1 MKYSKT
7 LIPTLRE
14 SPSDAD
20 NVSAQLM
27 QRAGMIRKVA
37 SGIYEWLPLG
47 LRALRKVEKIVR
59 EEMNAVDGQEVWL
72 PVIQPKQLWE
82 ETGRWPVYGKELL
95 RLKDRKD
102 AEFCFAPTAE
112 EVITDLARREI
123 RSWRQLP
130 SMFYQFGL
138 KFRDEI
144 RPRFGVMRA
153 REFLMKDAYSFH
165 ADEDDASAYYK
176 RMVQAY
182 KNVFQRCGLK
192 FKPVEAQSGAIG
204 GSFSH
209 EFMVLAETGEETIVS
224 CTKCDYAAN
233 IERAEVKDQYAA
245 PDASAFKPLVD
256 FDTQNKTTVADVA
269 ALVGRPVTEFL
280 KTQLYMID
288 GKVPVIALMRGDHE
302 LHEAKLAA
310 AVGSPALYRASEAQ
324 YQQVMGCK
332 VGFGGPQGHDGVAI
346 YCDFAT
352 RAVLNGVTGA
362 NKDGLHTDNFNIAR
376 DLERKPE
383 VKISSETNQVVG
395 YTPASKFVGFF
406 DLRSAMAEDPCPRC
420 GSKTEFF
427 KGIEVGH
434 TFKLGTKYSKAMKA
448 EYLDKAQ
455 KPQVMIMGCY
465 GIGVSRVVAAAI
477 EQGHDKDGILWPA
490 EIAPFHVA
498 VVALDEYDDPRI
510 RPAVDALVKALEAA
524 GVEVLED
531 DRDGKP
537 GVKFKDIDLLGI
549 PHRLVVSKR
558 TLDAGEAEYK
568 RRGSPEAARWKLD
581 AAAAS
586 LKALLN

>member
-27 QRAGMIRKVA
+27 QRAGLIRKVA

-47 LRALRKVEKIVR
+47 LRALRKVERIVR

-95 RLKDRKD
+95 RIKDRKD

-130 SMFYQFGL
+130 AMFYQFGL

-165 ADEDDASAYYK
+165 ADEADATAYYK
-176 RMVQAY
+176 RMVEAY
-182 KNVFQRCGLK
+182 KNTFKRCGLK

-204 GSFSH
+204 GSYSH
-209 EFMVLAETGEETIVS
+209 EFMVLAETGEETVVS
-224 CTKCDYAAN
+224 CTKCEYAAN

-245 PDASAFKPLVD
+245 PSAASFKPLVD

-269 ALVGRPVTEFL
+269 ALLGRPVTEFL

-288 GKVPVIALMRGDHE
+288 GKFPVIALMRGDHE

-362 NKDGLHTDNFNIAR
+362 NKDGLHADHFNIAR
-376 DLERKPE
+376 DLPGIK
-383 VKISSETNQVVG
+383 
-395 YTPASKFVGFF
+395 GFA
-406 DLRSAMAEDPCPRC
+406 DLRSANLEDPCPRC

-455 KPQVMIMGCY
+455 KPQVMVMGCY

-498 VVALDEYDDPRI
+498 VVVLDEADDARV
-510 RPAVDALVKALEAA
+510 RPAADALVKALEAA

-558 TLDAGEAEYK
+558 TLDSGEAEYK
-568 RRGSPEAARWKLD
+568 RRGAADVSRWKLD
-581 AAAAS
+581 EAAS
-586 LKALLN
+586 RVKDALGGAVPVAS

>member
-1 MKYSKT
+1 MKLSRY
-7 LIPTLRE
+7 LLPTLRE
-14 SPSDAD
+14 APSDAD

-37 SGIYEWLPLG
+37 SGIYDWMPLG
-47 LRALRKVEKIVR
+47 LRVLRKVEKVVR
-59 EEMNAVDGQEVWL
+59 AEMDGIGGLEVDL
-72 PVIQPKQLWE
+72 PVIQPKALWE

-95 RLKDRKD
+95 RIKDRKD

-112 EVITDLARREI
+112 EVVTDLVRREV

-130 SMFYQFGL
+130 VMLYQVGR

-165 ADEDDASAYYK
+165 ADEADASAYYK
-176 RMVQAY
+176 VIFEAY
-182 KNVFQRCGLK
+182 KRVFQRCGLR
-192 FKPVEAQSGAIG
+192 FKPVLAQAGAIG

-224 CTKCDYAAN
+224 CSKCDYGAN
-233 IERAEVKDQYAA
+233 IERSEIKDAYAA
-245 PDASAFKPLVD
+245 PDAAAFKPVVE
-256 FDTQNKTTVADVA
+256 FDTQGKTTVPDVA
-269 ALVGRPVTEFL
+269 KMMGRPLTDFL

-302 LHEAKLAA
+302 LNEAKLAS
-310 AVGSPALYRASEAQ
+310 AVGAPNLYRATPAQ
-324 YQQVMGCK
+324 YETVMGCK
-332 VGFGGPQGHDGVAI
+332 VGFGGPQNHPDAAI
-346 YCDFAT
+346 YCDFST
-352 RAVLNGVTGA
+352 KGVLNGVTGA
-362 NKDGLHTDNFNIAR
+362 NKDGLHLDNFNIAR
-376 DLERKPE
+376 DLPSIK
-383 VKISSETNQVVG
+383 
-395 YTPASKFVGFF
+395 GFF
-406 DLRSAMAEDPCPRC
+406 DLRTATLEDPCPAC
-420 GSKTEFF
+420 GGKTEFF

-434 TFKLGTKYSKAMKA
+434 TFKLGTKYSTAMKA

-455 KPQVMIMGCY
+455 KPQVMVMGCY

-477 EQGHDKDGILWPA
+477 EQGHDKDGIVWPS
-490 EIAPFHVA
+490 EIAPFHAA
-498 VVALDEYDDPRI
+498 VVVLDENDDAKV
-510 RPAVDALVKALEAA
+510 RPAADALVAALEAK

-537 GVKFKDIDLLGI
+537 GVKFKDMDLIGI

-558 TLDAGEAEYK
+558 TLEAGEVEYK
-568 RRGSPEAARWKLD
+568 KRGSADAERWKLD
-581 AAAAS
+581 EAAARLAERLAGRAS
-586 LKALLN
+586 VAA

>member
-1 MKYSKT
+1 MKLSKY
-7 LIPTLRE
+7 LLPTLRE
-14 SPSDAD
+14 APSDAD

-37 SGIYEWLPLG
+37 SGIYDWLPLG
-47 LRALRKVEKIVR
+47 LRVLRKVEKVVR
-59 EEMNAVDGQEVWL
+59 AEMDGIGGLEVDL
-72 PVIQPKQLWE
+72 PVIQPKALWE

-112 EVITDLARREI
+112 EVVTDLVRREV

-130 SMFYQFGL
+130 VMLYQVGR

-165 ADEDDASAYYK
+165 ADEADASAYYK
-176 RMVQAY
+176 TIYEAY
-182 KNVFQRCGLK
+182 KRVFVRCGLK
-192 FKPVEAQSGAIG
+192 FKPVLAQAGAIG

-209 EFMVLAETGEETIVS
+209 EFMVLADTGEETIVS
-224 CTKCDYAAN
+224 CTKCDYGAN
-233 IERAEVKDQYAA
+233 IERSEIKDAFAA
-245 PDASAFKPLVD
+245 PDPSKFKPLTT
-256 FDTQNKTTVADVA
+256 FDTQGKTTVADVA

-288 GKVPVIALMRGDHE
+288 GKTPVIALMRGDHE

-310 AVGSPALYRASEAQ
+310 AVGAPNLFRASPAQYEA
-324 YQQVMGCK
+324 VMGCK
-332 VGFGGPQGHDGVAI
+332 VGFGGPQGHEGVAV

-352 RAVLNGVTGA
+352 KAVLNGVSGA

-376 DLERKPE
+376 ELPSIK
-383 VKISSETNQVVG
+383 
-395 YTPASKFVGFF
+395 GFF
-406 DLRSAMAEDPCPRC
+406 DLRTATLDDACPAC
-420 GSKTEFF
+420 GGKTEFF

-434 TFKLGTKYSKAMKA
+434 TFKLGTKYSTSMKA

-455 KPQVMIMGCY
+455 KPQVMVMGCY

-477 EQGHDKDGILWPA
+477 EQGHDKDGIVWPS

-498 VVALDEYDDPRI
+498 VVTLDENDDAKV
-510 RPAVDALVKALEAA
+510 RPAVDALVAALEAK

-537 GVKFKDIDLLGI
+537 GVKFKDMDLIGI

-558 TLDAGEAEYK
+558 TLESGEVEYK
-568 RRGSPEAARWKLD
+568 KRGSPDAERWKLD
-581 AAAAS
+581 EAPARLAER
-586 LKALLN
+586 LKAVSPVAA

>member
-1 MKYSKT
+1 MKLSKY
-7 LIPTLRE
+7 LLPTLRE
-14 SPSDAD
+14 APSDAD

-37 SGIYEWLPLG
+37 SGIYDWLPLG
-47 LRALRKVEKIVR
+47 LRVLRKVERIVR
-59 EEMNAVDGQEVWL
+59 AEMDGIGGMEVDL
-72 PVIQPKQLWE
+72 PVIQPKALWE

-95 RLKDRKD
+95 RIKDRKD

-112 EVITDLARREI
+112 EVVTDLVRREV

-130 SMFYQFGL
+130 TMLYQIGR

-153 REFLMKDAYSFH
+153 REFIMKDAYSFH
-165 ADEDDASAYYK
+165 ADEADANAYYK
-176 RMVQAY
+176 TIYEAY
-182 KNVFQRCGLK
+182 KRVFLRCGLR
-192 FKPVEAQSGAIG
+192 FKPVLAQAGAIG

-224 CTKCDYAAN
+224 CTKCDYGAN
-233 IERAEVKDQYAA
+233 IERSEIKDAFKA
-245 PDASAFKPLVD
+245 PDAAAFKPLTE
-256 FDTQNKTTVADVA
+256 FDTQGKTTVADVA
-269 ALVGRPVTEFL
+269 ALVKRSSTEFL

-310 AVGSPALYRASEAQ
+310 AVGAPNLYRATPAQ
-324 YQQVMGCK
+324 YEQVMGCK
-332 VGFGGPQGHDGVAI
+332 VGFGGPQGHPGVAI
-346 YCDFAT
+346 YADFST
-352 RAVLNGVTGA
+352 RSVLNGVSGA

-376 DLERKPE
+376 ELPE
-383 VKISSETNQVVG
+383 IK
-395 YTPASKFVGFF
+395 GFF
-406 DLRSAMAEDPCPRC
+406 DLRTATLEDPCPAC
-420 GSKTEFF
+420 GGKTEFF

-434 TFKLGTKYSKAMKA
+434 TFKLGTKYSKSMKA

-477 EQGHDKDGILWPA
+477 EQGHDKDGIVWPS
-490 EIAPFHVA
+490 EIAPFQCA
-498 VVALDEYDDPRI
+498 VVVIDENDDARV
-510 RPAVDALVKALEAA
+510 RPAVDKLVKELEAK
-524 GVEVLED
+524 GLDVLED

-537 GVKFKDIDLLGI
+537 GVKFKDIDLIGI
-549 PHRLVVSKR
+549 PHRFVISKR
-558 TLDAGEAEYK
+558 MLDAGHVEYK
-568 RRGSPEAARWKLD
+568 KRGD
-581 AAAAS
+581 AAAVNWGLDEAAGKLADL
-586 LKALLN
+586 LKGAVAVA

>member
-1 MKYSKT
+1 MKLSKY
-7 LIPTLRE
+7 LLPTLRE
-14 SPSDAD
+14 APSDAD

-37 SGIYEWLPLG
+37 SGIYDWLPLG
-47 LRALRKVEKIVR
+47 LRVLRKVERVVR
-59 EEMNAVDGQEVWL
+59 SEMDGIGGQEVSL
-72 PVIQPKQLWE
+72 PVIQPKGLWE

-95 RLKDRKD
+95 RLKDRKE

-112 EVITDLARREI
+112 EVVTDLVRREI

-130 SMFYQFGL
+130 TMLYQIGL

-165 ADEDDASAYYK
+165 ADEADATAYYK
-176 RMVQAY
+176 RIYEAY
-182 KNVFQRCGLK
+182 KRVFSRCGLK

-204 GSFSH
+204 GSYSH

-245 PDASAFKPLVD
+245 PDAAKFKSLVE
-256 FDTQNKTTVADVA
+256 FDTQGKTSCADVA
-269 ALVGRPVTEFL
+269 ALVKRPLADFF
-280 KTQLYMID
+280 KTQLYMLD
-288 GKVPVIALMRGDHE
+288 GKIPLLALMRGDHQ

-310 AVGSPALYRASEAQ
+310 AVGSPTLYRASEAQ
-324 YQQVMGCK
+324 YQQILGCA
-332 VGFGGPQGHDGVAI
+332 VGYAGPHGHPGVAV

-352 RAVLNGVTGA
+352 RTILNGVNGA
-362 NKDGLHTDNFNIAR
+362 NKDNFHVDHFNIAR
-376 DLERKPE
+376 DLPE
-383 VKISSETNQVVG
+383 HK
-395 YTPASKFVGFF
+395 GFF
-406 DLRSAMAEDPCPRC
+406 DLRTVGEDDPCPRC
-420 GSKTEFF
+420 GGATEFF

-434 TFKLGTKYSKAMKA
+434 TFKLGTKYSKSMKA
-448 EYLDKAQ
+448 EYLDKTQ
-455 KPQVMIMGCY
+455 KPQVMVMGCY

-477 EQGHDKDGILWPA
+477 EQGHDKDGIVWPA
-490 EIAPFHVA
+490 EIAPFHCA
-498 VVALDEYDDPRI
+498 IVVLDEADDERV
-510 RPAVDALVKALEAA
+510 RPGADALVRALEAK

-537 GVKFKDIDLLGI
+537 GVKFKDMDLIGI
-549 PHRLVVSKR
+549 PHRLVISKR
-558 TLDAGEAEYK
+558 TLEAGEVEYK
-568 RRGSPEAARWKLD
+568 RRGCADAQRWKLD
-581 AAAAS
+581 EAAGRMAAE
-586 LKALLN
+586 LAAR

>member
-1 MKYSKT
+1 MKLSKY
-7 LIPTLRE
+7 LLPTLRE
-14 SPSDAD
+14 APSDAD

-37 SGIYEWLPLG
+37 SGIYDWLPLG
-47 LRALRKVEKIVR
+47 LRVLRKVERVVR
-59 EEMNAVDGQEVWL
+59 AEMDGIGGLEVSL
-72 PVIQPKQLWE
+72 PVIQPKGFWE

-112 EVITDLARREI
+112 EVVTDLVRREI

-130 SMFYQFGL
+130 TMLYQIGL

-165 ADEDDASAYYK
+165 ADEADATAYYK
-176 RMVQAY
+176 TIYEAY
-182 KNVFQRCGLK
+182 KRVFLRCGLK

-204 GSFSH
+204 GSYSH

-224 CTKCDYAAN
+224 CTQCEYAAN

-245 PDASAFKPLVD
+245 PDAAKFQPLVE
-256 FDTQNKTTVADVA
+256 FDTQGKTSCADVA
-269 ALVGRPVTEFL
+269 ALVKRPLADFF
-280 KTQLYMID
+280 KTQLYMLD
-288 GKVPVIALMRGDHE
+288 GKIPVVALMRGDHQ

-324 YQQVMGCK
+324 YQQILGCK
-332 VGFGGPQGHDGVAI
+332 VGYAGPHGHPGVAV

-352 RAVLNGVTGA
+352 RAILNGVNGA
-362 NKDGLHTDNFNIAR
+362 NKDNFHVDHFNVAR
-376 DLERKPE
+376 DLPGHK
-383 VKISSETNQVVG
+383 
-395 YTPASKFVGFF
+395 GFF
-406 DLRSAMAEDPCPRC
+406 DLRTAGKDDPCPRC
-420 GSKTEFF
+420 GGATEFF

-434 TFKLGTKYSKAMKA
+434 TFKLGTKYSKSMKA

-455 KPQVMIMGCY
+455 KPQVLVMGCY

-477 EQGHDKDGILWPA
+477 EQGHDKDGIVWPS
-490 EIAPFHVA
+490 EIAPFHCA
-498 VVALDEYDDPRI
+498 VVVLDEADDARV
-510 RPAVDALVKALEAA
+510 RPGADALVRALEAK

-537 GVKFKDIDLLGI
+537 GVKFKDMDLIGI
-549 PHRLVVSKR
+549 PHRLVISKR
-558 TLDAGEAEYK
+558 TLEAGEVEYK
-568 RRGSPEAARWKLD
+568 RRGCADAQRWKLD
-581 AAAAS
+581 EAAGRMAE
-586 LKALLN
+586 ALVAR

>member
-1 MKYSKT
+1 MKLSKS

-14 SPSDAD
+14 APSDAD

-37 SGIYEWLPLG
+37 SGIYDWLPLG

-59 EEMNAVDGQEVWL
+59 EELDGIGGQEVWL

-82 ETGRWPVYGKELL
+82 ETGRWGVYGKELL
-95 RLKDRKD
+95 RFKDRKD

-112 EVITDLARREI
+112 EVITDLVRREV

-165 ADEDDASAYYK
+165 ADEADATEYYK
-176 RMVQAY
+176 TIYEAY
-182 KNVFQRCGLK
+182 KRIFLRCGLK

-204 GSFSH
+204 GSYSH

-224 CTKCDYAAN
+224 CSQCEYAAN
-233 IERAEVKDQYAA
+233 IERAEIKDAFKA
-245 PDASAFKPLVD
+245 PDAAAFGALSD
-256 FDTQNKTTVADVA
+256 FDTKGKTTVADVA

-288 GKVPVIALMRGDHE
+288 GKTPVIALMRGEHE
-302 LHEAKLAA
+302 LHEAKLAS
-310 AVGSPALYRASEAQ
+310 AVGTPALYRASPAQ
-324 YQQVMGCK
+324 YETVMGCK
-332 VGFGGPQGHDGVAI
+332 VGFGGPQEHPDVAI

-362 NKDGLHTDNFNIAR
+362 NKDGLHTDHFNIAR
-376 DLERKPE
+376 DLPGIK
-383 VKISSETNQVVG
+383 
-395 YTPASKFVGFF
+395 GFF
-406 DLRSAMAEDPCPRC
+406 DLRSATLDDACPRC
-420 GSKTEFF
+420 GGKTEFF

-455 KPQVMIMGCY
+455 KPQTMVMGCY

-477 EQGHDKDGILWPA
+477 EQGHDKDGIIWPA
-490 EIAPFHVA
+490 EIAPFSVA
-498 VVALDEYDDPRI
+498 VVVLDEADDAKV
-510 RPAVDALVKALEAA
+510 RPAADQVVKALEAK
-524 GVEVLED
+524 GVDVLED

-537 GVKFKDIDLLGI
+537 GVKFKDMDLIGI
-549 PHRLVVSKR
+549 PFRLVISKR
-558 TLDAGEAEYK
+558 TLEAGEVEFK
-568 RRGSPEAARWKLD
+568 RRGSMDAERWKVED
-581 AAAAS
+581 AASRLAAIVKGS
-586 LKALLN
+586 DAVAA

>member
-1 MKYSKT
+1 MKYSKL

-14 SPSDAD
+14 APSDAD

-27 QRAGMIRKVA
+27 QRAGLIRKVA

-47 LRALRKVEKIVR
+47 LRALRRVERIVR
-59 EEMNAVDGQEVWL
+59 EEMDAAGGQEVWL
-72 PVIQPKQLWE
+72 PVVQPKQLWE
-82 ETGRWPVYGKELL
+82 ETGRWGVYGKELL
-95 RLKDRKD
+95 RIKDRKD

-130 SMFYQFGL
+130 AMFYQFGL

-165 ADEDDASAYYK
+165 ADEADAAAYYGV
-176 RMVQAY
+176 MVQAY
-182 KNVFQRCGLK
+182 KSVFRRCGLK

-224 CTKCDYAAN
+224 CSKCDYAAN
-233 IERAEVKDQYAA
+233 IERAEVKDQYLA
-245 PDASAFKPLVD
+245 PDPALFKPLTE
-256 FDTQNKTTVADVA
+256 FDTQDKTSCADVA
-269 ALVGRPVTEFL
+269 ALVGRPLTDFF
-280 KTQLYMID
+280 KTQLYMLD
-288 GKVPVIALMRGDHE
+288 GKTPILALMRGDHE

-310 AVGSPALYRASEAQ
+310 AVGSPALYRAGEAQ
-324 YQQVMGCK
+324 YEQALGCK
-332 VGFGGPQGHDGVAI
+332 VGYAGPHGHPGVAV

-352 RAVLNGVTGA
+352 RAILNGVNGA
-362 NKDGLHTDNFNIAR
+362 NKDGKHVDNFNLAR
-376 DLERKPE
+376 DLPDHK
-383 VKISSETNQVVG
+383 
-395 YTPASKFVGFF
+395 GFF
-406 DLRSAMAEDPCPRC
+406 DLRAATAADPCPRC
-420 GSKTEFF
+420 GAATEFY

-434 TFKLGTKYSKAMKA
+434 TFKLGVKYSKAMKA

-455 KPQVMIMGCY
+455 KPQTMVMGCY

-477 EQGHDKDGILWPA
+477 EQGHDKDGIIWPA
-490 EIAPFHVA
+490 EIAPFACA
-498 VVALDEYDDPRI
+498 VVVLDEFDDARV
-510 RPAVDALVKALEAA
+510 RPAVDRLMAELSRV
-524 GVEVLED
+524 GVEALED

-537 GVKFKDIDLLGI
+537 GVKFKDIDLIGV
-549 PHRLVVSKR
+549 PHRLVVSRK
-558 TLDAGEAEYK
+558 TLDAGEVEYK
-568 RRGSPEAARWKLD
+568 RRAAPASERWKLD
-581 AAAAS
+581 EAAARVR
-586 LKALLN
+586 ALLTQAS

>member
-14 SPSDAD
+14 APSDAD

-37 SGIYEWLPLG
+37 SGIYDWLPLG
-47 LRALRKVEKIVR
+47 LRVLRKVEKIVR
-59 EEMNAVDGQEVWL
+59 EEMNAADGQEVWL

-130 SMFYQFGL
+130 AMFYQFGL

-165 ADEDDASAYYK
+165 ADEADASAYYK
-176 RMVQAY
+176 RMYDAY
-182 KNVFQRCGLK
+182 KNVFKRCGLK

-224 CTKCDYAAN
+224 CTKCEYAAN

-245 PDASAFKPLVD
+245 PSAASFKPLTE
-256 FDTQNKTTVADVA
+256 FNTQNKTTVADVA
-269 ALVGRPVTEFL
+269 ALVGRPTTDFL

-332 VGFGGPQGHDGVAI
+332 VGFGGPQGHDGVAV

-362 NKDGLHTDNFNIAR
+362 NKDGLHADGFNIAR
-376 DLERKPE
+376 DLPGLK
-383 VKISSETNQVVG
+383 
-395 YTPASKFVGFF
+395 GFA
-406 DLRSAMAEDPCPRC
+406 DLRSATSEDPCPRC
-420 GSKTEFF
+420 ASRTEFY

-434 TFKLGTKYSKAMKA
+434 TFKLGTKYSKSMKA

-455 KPQVMIMGCY
+455 KPQTMVMGCY

-477 EQGHDKDGILWPA
+477 EQGHDKDGIVWPA
-490 EIAPFHVA
+490 EISPFDCA
-498 VVALDEYDDPRI
+498 VVVLDEADDARV
-510 RPAVDALVKALEAA
+510 RPAVDALLKALAAA
-524 GVEVLED
+524 GLDALED

-558 TLDAGEAEYK
+558 TLDEGSVEHK
-568 RRGSPEAARWKLD
+568 RRGAADATRWKLEE
-581 AAAAS
+581 AAS
-586 LKALLN
+586 RLKQALSGA